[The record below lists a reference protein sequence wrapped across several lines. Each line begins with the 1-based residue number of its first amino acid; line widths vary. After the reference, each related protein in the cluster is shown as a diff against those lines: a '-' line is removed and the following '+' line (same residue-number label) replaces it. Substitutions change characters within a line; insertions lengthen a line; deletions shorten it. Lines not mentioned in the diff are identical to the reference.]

1 MNNNDGDWSD
11 WRNFV
16 LAAIK
21 DNSSHIVKLE
31 IIFTTV
37 QVDIGRLK
45 LVSMLLGG
53 VAGAVGTLLVMI
65 IYNAVIL

>member
-1 MNNNDGDWSD
+1 MNNKDGDWSD

-21 DNSSHIVKLE
+21 DNSSNIEKLE